1 MLLVVRLFIICLSI
15 LGCNVANAE
24 NAFNGLQ
31 PFHVKIESQNQS
43 YFWVKFTIA
52 DDYHLYQSKINI
64 VTNPD
69 SAVTISEPEL
79 PDPIILPNVEASKS
93 KIYEHELAIQV
104 PISNYASGKLD
115 LAISFQ
121 GCKGTTLCLPEQTIN
136 EKIDLTTGKS
146 SIVADKPV
154 DTDKGVAPTEINLS
168 SNTND
173 IASYFNNSI
182 AVVIGSFFALGLL
195 IAFTP
200 CVFPLLPILITVI
213 AGDNISQRRSLG
225 LAFSYILGG
234 AVVYA
239 AAGVLAAAIGHS
251 IAIWFQSWW
260 ISLILALLFATFA
273 LSMFGVFE
281 IQLPAALQQRLNNSV
296 NKTKGGS
303 LIGSFIIGG
312 LSNLIL
318 SPCVTAPLA
327 GALVYISTTGNQ
339 VLGGFALFALGFGS
353 GLPLL
358 IIAVFGKKFLPK
370 SGSWMLVT
378 KQILGLIMLAMTGY
392 MISKVLSGYD
402 DVIVIIWSLIA
413 VLMLGRHIKFFAHP
427 RMSKIAVAL
436 VFFIAIVAYKHTSDL
451 KMQDVDQHFTTVST
465 VSELDQ
471 QLLKARMNKMPVVLD
486 YYANWCSACKE
497 MDLRTFSNKDIQ
509 QHFSK
514 YAMIRVDVT
523 NNTADVQQMQE
534 RYSIIAL
541 PSLVL
546 LDGNGNQIQQ
556 LKSYGFITSNE
567 LMNKFNSFD
576 QIINTTHCDQFAKC

>member
-1 MLLVVRLFIICLSI
+1 MSLFIRRLAIVFSLLCCSI
-15 LGCNVANAE
+15 VHADS
-24 NAFNGLQ
+24 AFAGLQ
-31 PFHVKIESQNQS
+31 PFHMKIESQNHS
-43 YFWVKFTIA
+43 YFWVKFAIA
-52 DDYHLYQSKINI
+52 DDYHLYQSKIKIN
-64 VTNPD
+64 TNPD
-69 SAVTISEPEL
+69 SAVKISEPIL
-79 PDPIILPNVEASKS
+79 PDPIILANVEASKS
-93 KIYEHELAIQV
+93 RVYEHELAIQV

-115 LAISFQ
+115 LAVSFQ

-136 EKIDLTTGKS
+136 EQVDLNTGKS
-146 SIVADKPV
+146 SLTNHHALAPEKTTVAN
-154 DTDKGVAPTEINLS
+154 EISLS
-168 SNTND
+168 SNTSD
-173 IASYFNNSI
+173 VASYFNNSF

-213 AGDNISQRRSLG
+213 AGNNISERRSLL

-239 AAGVLAAAIGHS
+239 AAGVLAATIGHS
-251 IAIWFQSWW
+251 IAIWFQTWW

-281 IQLPAALQQRLNNSV
+281 IQLPAAIQQKLNNSV

-303 LIGSFIIGG
+303 LVGSFIIGG

-339 VLGGFALFALGFGS
+339 VLAGLALFALGFGG

-370 SGSWMLVT
+370 SGSWMLIT
-378 KQILGLIMLAMTGY
+378 KQVLGLIMLAMTGY
-392 MISKVLSGYD
+392 MISKVVSGYD
-402 DVIVIIWSLIA
+402 DVIVIIWSVIT
-413 VLMLGRHIKFFAHP
+413 VLMLGRNIKFFAHP
-427 RMSKIAVAL
+427 RMSKIAIAV
-436 VFFIAIVAYKHTSDL
+436 VVFIAIVAYKHTSDL

-471 QLLKARMNKMPVVLD
+471 QLLKARMNKLPVVLD

-523 NNTADVQQMQE
+523 NNTADVQQMQD
-534 RYSIIAL
+534 RYGIIAL

-546 LDGNGNQIQQ
+546 LDANGNQIPQ

-567 LMNKFNSFD
+567 LMTKFDNFD